1 MLGISAAYFEG
12 SVKMLSCI
20 DSFGLMPNTGFVL
33 SIISL
38 EAKRNVPSPPMGTT
52 RSAQF
57 VHFDASPILCH
68 EVYMEHK
75 YSKII
80 IILRELENYR
90 YRDSVTIIVKF
101 DSTEFSKNSRLS
113 L

>member
-57 VHFDASPILCH
+57 VHFDASPILCQ
-68 EVYMEHK
+68 
-75 YSKII
+75 I
-80 IILRELENYR
+80 
-90 YRDSVTIIVKF
+90 TIIVKF